1 MPKKL
6 LFFSFLCYAIINGN
20 LTGGP
25 AAVAVHPQITG
36 PPVDSSNV
44 WRAKVH
50 TTVDSANVGPTM
62 ETNN

>member
-20 LTGGP
+20 LAGGP
-25 AAVAVHPQITG
+25 VAVAVHPQITG